1 MTEEQNLLNGSVPKK
16 LAAFAFPL
24 LLANI
29 LQSLYNVV
37 DMLVV
42 GQFVGDTGLA
52 AINNASKLCY
62 IINSICI
69 GMTMGGAVLIA
80 QYKGANDKKGQAE
93 TFQTLAVLSLV
104 SALLVTVIGLV
115 FYQPLF
121 QVLNVPADAYQ
132 DACDYMKIICWG
144 TVFVFGYNAVCSVLK
159 GLGDS
164 KSPLYFVGIAT
175 IINILLDILLVGP
188 LGIGTAGAA
197 YATITAQGI
206 SFLISIFYL
215 RKHKV
220 FFSADVH
227 KRFTLQIDKLVS
239 ILKVG
244 LPTAIQMV
252 VVNTA
257 YLLVT
262 GMLNQF
268 GTSVSAASGVGLQ
281 INTFAGMPCWAIGQ
295 AVTAMVGQC
304 IGAGEIKRARKV
316 VKIGLLLNVSVTLV
330 VVIGVQVFAEQLILL
345 FGSTSAEVIN
355 DGVYYL
361 RICCGVNSLIY
372 AVMYTLDSFAI
383 GVGAANIAM
392 LNALLDAVIVRLPV
406 SWLLAFTLSMGF
418 PGIYYGQALSPILPA
433 IVGFLYFQN
442 KGWERKTLIQKKS
455 KI

>member
-1 MTEEQNLLNGSVPKK
+1 M
-16 LAAFAFPL
+16 
-24 LLANI
+24 
-29 LQSLYNVV
+29 
-37 DMLVV
+37 
-42 GQFVGDTGLA
+42 
-52 AINNASKLCY
+52 
-62 IINSICI
+62 
-69 GMTMGGAVLIA
+69 
-80 QYKGANDKKGQAE
+80 
-93 TFQTLAVLSLV
+93 
-104 SALLVTVIGLV
+104 
-115 FYQPLF
+115 
-121 QVLNVPADAYQ
+121 
-132 DACDYMKIICWG
+132 
-144 TVFVFGYNAVCSVLK
+144 
-159 GLGDS
+159 
-164 KSPLYFVGIAT
+164 
-175 IINILLDILLVGP
+175 
-188 LGIGTAGAA
+188 GTAGAA

-206 SFLISIFYL
+206 SFVISIFYL

-227 KRFTLQIDKLVS
+227 KKFTLQMDKLFS

-304 IGAGEIKRARKV
+304 MGAGEIKRARKV
-316 VKIGLLLNVSVTLV
+316 VKIGLLLNISVTLA

-361 RICCGVNSLIY
+361 RVCCGVNSLIY
-372 AVMYTLDSFAI
+372 AAMYTLDSFAI

-406 SWLLAFTLSMGF
+406 SWLLAFTLNMGF

-442 KGWERKTLIQKKS
+442 KGWERKTLIQKKN